1 MKQVAHY
8 VGRVTKLSTP
18 PEVSYAFLKEMPNG
32 TAMSTTAET
41 ELFTKNGIAEGDN
54 FEIRIYQA
62 VDGTLSSSVQKL
74 TEINDPSFEI

>member
-8 VGRVTKLSTP
+8 IGKLTKLSTP

-41 ELFTKNGIAEGDN
+41 ELFTKNGIAEGDE

-62 VDGTLSSSVQKL
+62 VDGTFSSTVQKL
-74 TEINDPSFEI
+74 TEVKDPTFEI